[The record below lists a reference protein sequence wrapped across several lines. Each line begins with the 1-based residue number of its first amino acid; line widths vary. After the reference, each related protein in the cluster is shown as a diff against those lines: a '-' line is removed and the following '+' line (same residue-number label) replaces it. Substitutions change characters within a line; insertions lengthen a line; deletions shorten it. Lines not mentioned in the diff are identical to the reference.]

1 MSENVD
7 KIYVLGPD
15 GKQMF
20 RVEDMNLST
29 TFAFQLLRNVRET
42 LHWGRGDSSLAFAFN
57 SLSPQ
62 QDAKLAE
69 FIGSYGSAAIPENTL
84 QRQAKRRA
92 PSGLPTSLHNDL
104 VAERAAGKVVRAFA
118 FSQRNIPPLDL
129 MSKRTIIALAESA
142 PTAIYAH
149 MKIESL

>member
-20 RVEDMNLST
+20 RIEDLNLSST
-29 TFAFQLLRNVRET
+29 LALQLLSNAQT
-42 LHWGRGDSSLAFAFN
+42 KLHWGRGESSLAFAFN
-57 SLSPQ
+57 ALTQPQ
-62 QDAKLAE
+62 DDDLTGR
-69 FIGSYGSAAIPENTL
+69 ISSYGGVLISEEKL
-84 QRQAKRRA
+84 QRSAKRRA

-118 FSQRNIPPLDL
+118 FSNQSLPPTDL
-129 MSKRTIIALAESA
+129 MYKKSIIKCVGAA